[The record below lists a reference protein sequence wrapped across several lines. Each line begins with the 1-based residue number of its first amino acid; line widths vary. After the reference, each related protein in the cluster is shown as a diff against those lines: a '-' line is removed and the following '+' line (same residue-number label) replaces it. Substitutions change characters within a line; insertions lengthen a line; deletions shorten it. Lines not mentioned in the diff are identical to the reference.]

1 MTATIGSTDSGLT
14 EVQLLRVGGDDG
26 ETKALLHALERSAHA
41 LAAEPGFLTASL
53 HVSDDATIVIWRQ
66 WAGDASWRASRTNTS
81 RQGEGEEV
89 QRHVAQRDIAA
100 YKSVYVNTASGG
112 PLSIEVD
119 SRVAT
124 LIDVMVTDPARQGA
138 TLDFNSANAPTAC
151 TSGSGSGAE
160 P

>member
-1 MTATIGSTDSGLT
+1 MTATIGSTASSLT
-14 EVQLLRVGGDDG
+14 EGQLFRVGGDDG

-41 LAAEPGFLTASL
+41 LTAEPGFLTASL

-66 WAGDASWRASRTNTS
+66 WADEASWRAS

-112 PLSIEVD
+112 PLSIEAD

-138 TLDFNSANAPTAC
+138 TLDFNIANAPRAC

>member
-1 MTATIGSTDSGLT
+1 
-14 EVQLLRVGGDDG
+14 VGGDDG

-53 HVSDDATIVIWRQ
+53 HVSDDAT
-66 WAGDASWRASRTNTS
+66 
-81 RQGEGEEV
+81 
-89 QRHVAQRDIAA
+89 
-100 YKSVYVNTASGG
+100 
-112 PLSIEVD
+112 
-119 SRVAT
+119 